1 MRRGKDDESR
11 VPVITA
17 ILQAEV
23 AAGRQLEPPDIAD
36 VIGPGYFRDAENR
49 AEIIERVAR
58 CKASTPYRLLAE
70 EHDLTAVGSAITID
84 ESSPIDDETW
94 RTA

>member
-17 ILQAEV
+17 ILEAEV
-23 AAGRQLEPPDIAD
+23 AAGRQLDPPDIAD
-36 VIGPGYFRDAENR
+36 AINPRYFADAENR
-49 AEIIERVAR
+49 AEVVERIAR

-70 EHDLTAVGSAITID
+70 EHDLAPVEGPITID
-84 ESSPIDDETW
+84 EEE